1 MKLTYIKIYSATLLA
16 FSLGAMTSCSD
27 DNSPYKPGDP
37 ESTAQVYFPSTAP
50 TSIVLSSEKNT
61 FTIGVSRV
69 DDSQTITV
77 PITVTPSSG
86 NTATDAFTFPASVA
100 FNAGEKTANIIVEY
114 DIEKISYDETQRFEI
129 KLDET
134 YTTLY
139 GSESINISALYPSP
153 WTSLGK
159 ATYTD
164 YFVGTFFGVDDVAY
178 GVEIEQNG
186 INPGIYRLKNPYG
199 VAYPYNEP
207 GDWDESQDYYLYI
220 NATDPDQVFIC
231 DGNGDPA
238 FFYSGM
244 DWTYGEFIMSTL
256 ASYYLRNGNAAQAAP
271 YFGNMVD
278 GVIYLAG
285 SSTLCGMSEYNN
297 AGLYSREFNGPAQ
310 WVVLPGYSAVDASAN
325 VIYEGL
331 LYKADNTLEV
341 VAGVEFG
348 PDVESAK
355 LAIVPG
361 SSPTSAQIDQI
372 DNGGIESI
380 EVTSSGSYNISFDE
394 NNEEGKYS
402 IVAITYIDGEMRSQ
416 GSVSFTYTPVN
427 GETWAYVSTGT
438 FTFLTDMFGEDD
450 DDIVTDILDLFES
463 EKTPGKYKV
472 AGWMS
477 DDYPLIFTMDDD
489 GNITVPEQETG
500 LQSSY
505 GMISVVDMYQY
516 FANRNPDLQWESY
529 YEDGVYNFAVIYFV
543 SGGYFAYGYETYK
556 PDAPTGANI
565 STRSMARPFEKI
577 VKSSLKQN
585 RNGLKFIVPASMVF
599 PQ

>member
-1 MKLTYIKIYSATLLA
+1 MKKINKYLSLGVVATLGIGLI
-16 FSLGAMTSCSD
+16 SSCND
-27 DNSPYKPGDP
+27 TTIDYPYNP
-37 ESTAQVYFPSTAP
+37 ETGEFAYFNTNLPSRFTLSEDGKSFTVQVFRSSTAGSYS
-50 TSIVLSSEKNT
+50 
-61 FTIGVSRV
+61 
-69 DDSQTITV
+69 V
-77 PITVTPSSG
+77 PITETPQQG
-86 NTATDAFTFPASVA
+86 NTANNAFTFPQSVT
-100 FNAGEKTANIIVEY
+100 FTDGSNTANFVVTY
-114 DIEKISYDETQRFEI
+114 DIEKIQYDETQSFRLQIDEPYVTAYGPSI
-129 KLDET
+129 LD
-134 YTTLY
+134 
-139 GSESINISALYPSP
+139 ISAVYPSP
-153 WTSLGK
+153 WTVLGN

-164 YFVGTFFGVDDVAY
+164 YFVGTFFGVGDEAY
-178 GVEIEQNG
+178 ELEISQND

-199 VAYPYNEP
+199 AAYPYNEP

-244 DWTYGEFIMSTL
+244 DWGYGEFVMSTL

-271 YFGNMVD
+271 YFGNMAD

-285 SSTLCGMSEYNN
+285 SSTLCGMTDYNDG
-297 AGLYSREFNGPAQ
+297 GLYSRNFNGPAQ
-310 WVVLPGYSAVDASAN
+310 WVVLPGYSVADAS
-325 VIYEGL
+325 VTVLYEGL

-341 VAGVEFG
+341 VTSIELGS
-348 PDVESAK
+348 DVESAK

-361 SSPTSAQIDQI
+361 ASPTSAQIDQI
-372 DNGGIESI
+372 NSGEIESI
-380 EVTSSGSYNISFDE
+380 EVTSTGTYNIIFDE
-394 NNEEGKYS
+394 NNAEGKYS
-402 IVAITYIDGEMRSQ
+402 IVAITYIGGEMRSQ
-416 GSVSFTYTPVN
+416 GSASFTYTPAN
-427 GETWAYVSTGT
+427 AETWAYVNTGT

-450 DDIVTDILDLFES
+450 DDIVTDILDLYQS
-463 EKTPGKYKV
+463 ETTPGKYKV

-489 GNITVPEQETG
+489 GIITVPEQETG

-505 GMISVVDMYQY
+505 GMIYVQDMYHY
-516 FANRNPDLQWESY
+516 YADKNPDLQWESY
-529 YEDGVYNFAVIYFV
+529 YEDGVYNFAVIYYV
-543 SGGYFAYGYETYK
+543 SEGYFARGYETYE

-585 RNGLKFIVPASMVF
+585 RSGLKFIAPASMVF